1 MSHRN
6 PSFLGHP
13 GLLAPTI
20 GIAGLAAG
28 LAVAT
33 SSGPALAQSGQ
44 TACLAHDKLTQ
55 MLDGR
60 YAEKPVAFGLEASG
74 RLFEVF
80 AAEDGATWTMVITTP
95 EGASCVVAVGEE
107 WQTPQ
112 QLAFDPE
119 M

>member
-6 PSFLGHP
+6 PSFGSP
-13 GLLAPTI
+13 RGARRRI
-20 GIAGLAAG
+20 ASVAGLAA
-28 LAVAT
+28 
-33 SSGPALAQSGQ
+33 ALAIAIASSASAQP
-44 TACLAHDKLTQ
+44 ACLGHDKLVQ

-60 YAEKPVAFGLEASG
+60 YSERPVAFGLEASG

-107 WQTPQ
+107 WQEPR
-112 QLAFDPE
+112 QLAYDPE